1 MQSKTV
7 IPTCQCLHLILVTNA
22 SLVLAFGSVSAL
34 GPPLLKKP
42 RFQLS
47 FEGGFAD
54 NEITGVWFL
63 YSDDSDEAL
72 YAGAK
77 Y

>member
-1 MQSKTV
+1 MSV
-7 IPTCQCLHLILVTNA
+7 FALD
-22 SLVLAFGSVSAL
+22 FGYECFSRFGLWVSAL

-72 YAGAK
+72 YAGVK